1 MNLRYLAKLS
11 LVALAATLLLAGCTT
26 MEQRPATSGERDN
39 AGPDVPVGAAAPD
52 QRVTGPQALTEESA
66 EELEPH
72 QPAEPTLY
80 RGTDEVFR
88 KPSGQSAVRLYG
100 DAVSL
105 NFEQAPLTEVVHAIM
120 GDILELDYIV
130 EHPINGEVT
139 LRTRSPVPRD
149 QLLGILESLLKANKA
164 LMIRD
169 KEGRF
174 FISTSGE
181 MRRLRPGLTASASDA
196 VGYSTIV
203 VPLQYISASSMVE
216 ILRPLAEEDAF
227 VRVDD
232 LRNILMLA
240 GTRAQL
246 EGWQEI
252 INTFDVDLLE
262 GMSVGIFPVEHTS
275 IEDLESALADV
286 LGKGGGEGGAEG
298 LAGIGS
304 MVRLIPV
311 ERLNSILVVTP
322 RAHYLDRIGDWI
334 ERLDREPDAYFER
347 QLHVYPVQNTNA
359 LHLANMLSTIFTGAG
374 GGAGAGARGSGVAP
388 GFTPETVSGGGSE
401 SGGSRSGGARQ
412 GGGQQF
418 SMGDVRVVADEEN
431 NGLLIY
437 ATGRE
442 YRKIKPA
449 LERLD
454 IPATQVI
461 IEASII
467 EVTLNDSLRY
477 GLEWT
482 FDGGVGSGNEGV
494 GQLVNGESI
503 ASRTPGFAYSIING
517 SGQVKAVLNALA
529 SDNLLNV
536 ISSPSVMVLDN
547 QTAKI
552 QVGQQIPVSTGETLT
567 DVGTTTR
574 VEFRNTGVQ
583 LSVTPS
589 VNAGGMVV
597 MDIEQSV
604 TDVGAVEA
612 TVDTRTFQERS
623 ITSRVAVR
631 SSESIV
637 LGGLIRE
644 NKSQGSSGIPFL
656 HELPVI
662 GALFGAKTTESDR
675 TELIVIITPRVIFN
689 DADLRDISRD
699 MRRQMRGLDL
709 IEVSDTSAFLLQR
722 DDDDEPESAGAGDG
736 KSAGGGNAE
745 GAGAGAPESE

>member
-1 MNLRYLAKLS
+1 
-11 LVALAATLLLAGCTT
+11 
-26 MEQRPATSGERDN
+26 MEQRPDSSAASVP
-39 AGPDVPVGAAAPD
+39 AGTNVAAAPD
-52 QRVTGPQALTEESA
+52 QAEESLPA
-66 EELEPH
+66 LPEEQPEDLEPH

-88 KPSGQSAVRLYG
+88 QPSEGPAVRLYG
-100 DAVSL
+100 DAVTL

-174 FISTSGE
+174 FISASGE
-181 MRRLRPGLTASASDA
+181 MRRLRPGLTASAADA

-203 VPLQYISASSMVE
+203 VPLQYIGAKAMAE

-227 VRVDD
+227 VRVDN

-252 INTFDVDLLE
+252 IDTFDVDLLE

-275 IEDLESALADV
+275 IEDLEAALGDV
-286 LGKGGGEGGAEG
+286 LGKTGGGGEDAADV
-298 LAGIGS
+298 AGIGS

-311 ERLNSILVVTP
+311 ERLNSLLVLTP
-322 RAHYLDRIGDWI
+322 RARYLDRIGKWI

-347 QLHVYPVQNTNA
+347 RLHVYPVQNTNA
-359 LHLANMLSTIFTGAG
+359 AHLASLLSTIFAGSGGAG
-374 GGAGAGARGSGVAP
+374 GRGGGGGVAP
-388 GFTPETVSGGGSE
+388 GFTPETVSGDGSQGSGSRGG
-401 SGGSRSGGARQ
+401 GARSGG
-412 GGGQQF
+412 GQTF
-418 SMGDVRVVADEEN
+418 SVGDIRVVADEEN

-437 ATGRE
+437 ATGKE

-482 FDGGVGSGNEGV
+482 FDGGVGEGNEGV
-494 GQLVNGESI
+494 AQLFNDDSLAPNV
-503 ASRTPGFAYSIING
+503 PGFAYSVING

-547 QTAKI
+547 QTANI
-552 QVGQQIPVSTGETLT
+552 QVGDQVPINTGSTTT
-567 DVGTTTR
+567 DVGTVR
-574 VEFRNTGVQ
+574 SIEFRDTGVQ

-604 TDVGAVEA
+604 TDVGPVEETA
-612 TVDTRTFQERS
+612 DTRTFLERS

-662 GALFGAKTTESDR
+662 GALFGSKSTESSR

-689 DADLRDISRD
+689 DADLRNVSRE

-709 IEVSDTSAFLLQR
+709 IDISDTSAFLLQQ
-722 DDDDEPESAGAGDG
+722 DDTDEPRPAESGAAVSDDLEASG
-736 KSAGGGNAE
+736 SADAE
-745 GAGAGAPESE
+745 TSGAAESD